1 VFKTKNRISLK
12 FIPMSYL
19 IVNTTILQQEA
30 AGSAAEVHGIA
41 SALLCLD
48 ATSGAG
54 DWMNEAIS
62 RDADLLEDDKLLL
75 INLFEHTQT
84 LLESDEFLFD
94 LFLPEEEQAI
104 EDRAIALT
112 QWCEGFLFGIGRIQS
127 NSQWHEEIDEILK
140 DMVELTKMD
149 TGLEEDDE
157 EAEAALIEI
166 QEYLRAAVML
176 IYTELNGKAH
186 ITLAN
191 ETVH

>member
-1 VFKTKNRISLK
+1 
-12 FIPMSYL
+12 MSYS
-19 IVNTTILQQEA
+19 IVNSTILQQEA

-75 INLFEHTQT
+75 INLFEHTKT

-94 LFLPEEEQAI
+94 LFLPEEDEGI
-104 EDRAIALT
+104 EDRAIAFT
-112 QWCEGFLFGIGRIQS
+112 QWCEGFLFGMGRIQS
-127 NSQWHEEIDEILK
+127 KSKWPEEIDEILS

-149 TGLEEDDE
+149 TGLEEGDE
-157 EAEAALIEI
+157 EAEAALMEV

-176 IYTELNGKAH
+176 IYTELNTKAPEAV
-186 ITLAN
+186 TNN

>member
-1 VFKTKNRISLK
+1 
-12 FIPMSYL
+12 MSYL
-19 IVNTTILQQEA
+19 IVNSTILQQEA

-48 ATSGAG
+48 ATSDAG

-75 INLFEHTQT
+75 INLFEHTKT

-94 LFLPEEEQAI
+94 LFLPEEEEGI

-112 QWCEGFLFGIGRIQS
+112 QWCEGFLFGMGRIES
-127 NSQWHEEIDEILK
+127 SSKWPEEIDEILS

-149 TGLEEDDE
+149 TGLEDE
-157 EAEAALIEI
+157 NEESEAALMEV

-176 IYTELNGKAH
+176 IYTELNSKPAA
-186 ITLAN
+186 TEN